1 LCPGPELY
9 FALSSRKLS
18 VAGARPVLVAGGYP
32 HAVLPN
38 YYHPIM
44 VYIIYAM
51 AVVISDETILV

>member
-1 LCPGPELY
+1 
-9 FALSSRKLS
+9 
-18 VAGARPVLVAGGYP
+18 VLVAGGYP

-51 AVVISDETILV
+51 AVVISDVTGIVTGAITNV